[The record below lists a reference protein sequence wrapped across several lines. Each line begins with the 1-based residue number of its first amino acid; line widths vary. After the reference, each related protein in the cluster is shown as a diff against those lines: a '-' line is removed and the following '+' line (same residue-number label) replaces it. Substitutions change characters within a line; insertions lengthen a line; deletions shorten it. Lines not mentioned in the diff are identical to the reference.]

1 MVTNYNREVRK
12 YICSLEEQLEQIL
25 QKKGIEDYDDM
36 DLYISVYL
44 GIASAASQSKNV
56 NVIYN
61 TLLMT
66 GYSDLYTDL
75 YIEEIEGRLDGERKK
90 IYDFLK
96 SIKSTKSL
104 NNLFS
109 LNPNIAIEMIN
120 SVVSF
125 SEGSIYD
132 KVLKLKKI
140 PIEEKQ
146 KISRVNT
153 LYYQDLENYDIDVT
167 LDYMLDKYNKCKDKL
182 SDEYLLNSASVYIH
196 NLRFVDLDA
205 AKKIVIKLIESDID
219 LTCDLFDKYS
229 VEDMDKG
236 NPKYKFIADRAKR
249 LNKYYKSDMD
259 DVIRNIH
266 FCEIYDLLEAY
277 SEVDTSAEVV
287 RVQNEFLDNSQN
299 EEDDLD

>member
-12 YICSLEEQLEQIL
+12 YICNLEEQLEQIL
-25 QKKGIEDYDDM
+25 QKRGIEDYDEM

-44 GIASAASQSKNV
+44 GIAGAASQSKNV

-75 YIEEIEGRLDGERKK
+75 YIEEIEGRLEGERKK

-96 SIKSTKSL
+96 GITSTKSL

-109 LNPNIAIEMIN
+109 LNLNIAIKMIN
-120 SVVSF
+120 SIVSF

-140 PIEEKQ
+140 PIEERK
-146 KISRVNT
+146 KISRVNS

-167 LDYMLDKYNKCKDKL
+167 LDYMLDKYNKCKGKL

-196 NLRFVDLDA
+196 NLRFIDLDA
-205 AKKIVIKLIESDID
+205 AKKLVIKLIESDID

-229 VEDMDKG
+229 VEDMDRE
-236 NPKYKFIADRAKR
+236 NPKYKLIADRAKR

-277 SEVDTSAEVV
+277 INRNNGFDYDELCKNLTLGKKS
-287 RVQNEFLDNSQN
+287 
-299 EEDDLD
+299 

>member
-25 QKKGIEDYDDM
+25 QKKGIEDYDEM

-96 SIKSTKSL
+96 NIKSTKSL

-140 PIEEKQ
+140 PIEERQ
-146 KISRVNT
+146 KISRVNSI
-153 LYYQDLENYDIDVT
+153 YYQDLENYDIDVT
-167 LDYMLDKYNKCKDKL
+167 LDYMLDKYNKCKGKL

-205 AKKIVIKLIESDID
+205 AKKLVIKLIESAID
-219 LTCDLFDKYS
+219 LTSDLFDKYS
-229 VEDMDKG
+229 VEDMDKE
-236 NPKYKFIADRAKR
+236 NPKYELIVDRAKR

-277 SEVDTSAEVV
+277 INRKNGFDYDELCKNLTLGKKS
-287 RVQNEFLDNSQN
+287 
-299 EEDDLD
+299 

>member
-1 MVTNYNREVRK
+1 MITNYNRKVRK

-25 QKKGIEDYDDM
+25 QKKGIEDYDEM

-75 YIEEIEGRLDGERKK
+75 YIEEIEGRLDGERKN

-96 SIKSTKSL
+96 SIKSIKSL

-140 PIEEKQ
+140 PIEERQ
-146 KISRVNT
+146 KISRVNS

-167 LDYMLDKYNKCKDKL
+167 LDYMLDKYNKCKVKL

-196 NLRFVDLDA
+196 NLRFVDLDE
-205 AKKIVIKLIESDID
+205 AKKLVIKLIESDID
-219 LTCDLFDKYS
+219 LTYDLFDKYS
-229 VEDMDKG
+229 VEDMDKD
-236 NPKYKFIADRAKR
+236 NPKYQLILERAKR
-249 LNKYYKSDMD
+249 FDKYYESNAD
-259 DVIRNIH
+259 DIIRNIH

-277 SEVDTSAEVV
+277 INRNNGFDYDELCKSLTLGKKS
-287 RVQNEFLDNSQN
+287 
-299 EEDDLD
+299 

>member
-229 VEDMDKG
+229 VEDMDKE

-277 SEVDTSAEVV
+277 INRKNGFDYDELCKNLTLGKKS
-287 RVQNEFLDNSQN
+287 
-299 EEDDLD
+299 

>member
-25 QKKGIEDYDDM
+25 QKKGIEDYDNM

-277 SEVDTSAEVV
+277 INRKNGFDYDELCKNLTLGKKS
-287 RVQNEFLDNSQN
+287 
-299 EEDDLD
+299 

>member
-25 QKKGIEDYDDM
+25 QKKGIEDYDEM

-125 SEGSIYD
+125 SEGNIYD

-140 PIEEKQ
+140 PIEERQ
-146 KISRVNT
+146 KISRVNS

-167 LDYMLDKYNKCKDKL
+167 LDYMLDKYNKCKGKL

-205 AKKIVIKLIESDID
+205 AKKLVIKLIESAID
-219 LTCDLFDKYS
+219 LTSDLFDKYS
-229 VEDMDKG
+229 VEDMDKE
-236 NPKYKFIADRAKR
+236 NPKYELIVDRAKR

-266 FCEIYDLLEAY
+266 FCEIYDLLEVY
-277 SEVDTSAEVV
+277 INRKNGFDYDELCKNLTLGKKS
-287 RVQNEFLDNSQN
+287 
-299 EEDDLD
+299 

>member
-1 MVTNYNREVRK
+1 MITNYNREARK

-25 QKKGIEDYDDM
+25 QKKGIEDYDEM

-125 SEGSIYD
+125 SEGNIYD

-140 PIEEKQ
+140 PIEERQ
-146 KISRVNT
+146 KISRVNS

-167 LDYMLDKYNKCKDKL
+167 LDYMLDKYNKCKGKL

-205 AKKIVIKLIESDID
+205 AKKLVIKLIESDID

-277 SEVDTSAEVV
+277 INRKNGFDYDELCKNLTLGKKS
-287 RVQNEFLDNSQN
+287 
-299 EEDDLD
+299 

>member
-25 QKKGIEDYDDM
+25 QKKGIEDYDEM

-96 SIKSTKSL
+96 GITSTKSL

-109 LNPNIAIEMIN
+109 LNLNIAIKMIN
-120 SVVSF
+120 SIVSF

-140 PIEEKQ
+140 PIEERK
-146 KISRVNT
+146 KISRVNS

-167 LDYMLDKYNKCKDKL
+167 LDYMLDKYNKCKGKL

-205 AKKIVIKLIESDID
+205 AKKLVIKLIESDID

-229 VEDMDKG
+229 VEDMDKE
-236 NPKYKFIADRAKR
+236 NPKYKLIADRAKR

-277 SEVDTSAEVV
+277 INRKNGFDYDELCKNLTLGKKS
-287 RVQNEFLDNSQN
+287 
-299 EEDDLD
+299 

>member
-1 MVTNYNREVRK
+1 MITNYNREVRK

-25 QKKGIEDYDDM
+25 QKKGIEDYDEM

-75 YIEEIEGRLDGERKK
+75 YIEEIEGRLDGERKN

-96 SIKSTKSL
+96 SIKSL

-140 PIEEKQ
+140 PIEERQ
-146 KISRVNT
+146 KISRVNS

-167 LDYMLDKYNKCKDKL
+167 LDYMLDKYNKCKGKL

-196 NLRFVDLDA
+196 NLRFVDLDE
-205 AKKIVIKLIESDID
+205 AKKLVIKLIESDID
-219 LTCDLFDKYS
+219 LTYDLFDKYS
-229 VEDMDKG
+229 VEDMDRE
-236 NPKYKFIADRAKR
+236 NPKYKLIADRAKR

-277 SEVDTSAEVV
+277 INRKNGFDYDELCKNLTLGKKS
-287 RVQNEFLDNSQN
+287 
-299 EEDDLD
+299 

>member
-25 QKKGIEDYDDM
+25 QKKGIEDYDEM

-75 YIEEIEGRLDGERKK
+75 YIEDIECRLDGEIKK

-96 SIKSTKSL
+96 SVKSTKSL

-266 FCEIYDLLEAY
+266 FCEIYDLLEVY
-277 SEVDTSAEVV
+277 INRKNGFDYDELCKNLTLVKKS
-287 RVQNEFLDNSQN
+287 
-299 EEDDLD
+299 

>member
-25 QKKGIEDYDDM
+25 QKKGIEDYDEM

-205 AKKIVIKLIESDID
+205 AKKLVIKLIESDID

-236 NPKYKFIADRAKR
+236 NPKYKLIADRAKR

-277 SEVDTSAEVV
+277 INRKNGFDYDELCKNLTLGKKS
-287 RVQNEFLDNSQN
+287 
-299 EEDDLD
+299 

>member
-25 QKKGIEDYDDM
+25 QKKGIEDYDEM

-75 YIEEIEGRLDGERKK
+75 YIEEIEGRLDGERKN

-96 SIKSTKSL
+96 SIKSIKSL

-140 PIEEKQ
+140 PIEERQ
-146 KISRVNT
+146 KISRVNS

-167 LDYMLDKYNKCKDKL
+167 LDYMLDKYNKCKGKL

-205 AKKIVIKLIESDID
+205 AKKLVIKLIESAID
-219 LTCDLFDKYS
+219 LTSDLFDKYS
-229 VEDMDKG
+229 VEDMDKE
-236 NPKYKFIADRAKR
+236 NPKYELIVDRAKR

-277 SEVDTSAEVV
+277 INRKNGFDYDELCKNLTLGKKS
-287 RVQNEFLDNSQN
+287 
-299 EEDDLD
+299 

>member
-25 QKKGIEDYDDM
+25 QKKGIEDYDEM

-140 PIEEKQ
+140 PIEERQ
-146 KISRVNT
+146 KISRVNS

-167 LDYMLDKYNKCKDKL
+167 LDYMLDKYNKCKGKL

-205 AKKIVIKLIESDID
+205 AKKLVIKLIESDID

-229 VEDMDKG
+229 VEDMDKE
-236 NPKYKFIADRAKR
+236 NPKYELIVDRAKR

-277 SEVDTSAEVV
+277 INRNNGFDYDELCKNLTLGKKS
-287 RVQNEFLDNSQN
+287 
-299 EEDDLD
+299 

>member
-1 MVTNYNREVRK
+1 MITNYNREARK

-25 QKKGIEDYDDM
+25 QKKGIEDYDEM

-125 SEGSIYD
+125 SEGNIYD

-140 PIEEKQ
+140 PIEERQ
-146 KISRVNT
+146 KISRVNS

-167 LDYMLDKYNKCKDKL
+167 LDYMFDKYNKCKGKL

-205 AKKIVIKLIESDID
+205 AKKLVIKLIESAID
-219 LTCDLFDKYS
+219 LTSDLFDKYS
-229 VEDMDKG
+229 VEDMDKE
-236 NPKYKFIADRAKR
+236 NPKYELIVDRAKR

-266 FCEIYDLLEAY
+266 FCEIYDLLEVY
-277 SEVDTSAEVV
+277 INRKNGFDYDELCKNLTLGKKS
-287 RVQNEFLDNSQN
+287 
-299 EEDDLD
+299 

>member
-140 PIEEKQ
+140 PIEERQ
-146 KISRVNT
+146 KISRVNS

-167 LDYMLDKYNKCKDKL
+167 LDYMFDKYNKCKGKL

-277 SEVDTSAEVV
+277 INRKNGFDYDELCKNLTLGKKS
-287 RVQNEFLDNSQN
+287 
-299 EEDDLD
+299 

>member
-25 QKKGIEDYDDM
+25 QKKGIEDYDEM

-125 SEGSIYD
+125 SEGNIYD

-140 PIEEKQ
+140 PIEERQ
-146 KISRVNT
+146 KISRVNS

-167 LDYMLDKYNKCKDKL
+167 LDYMFDKYNKCKGKL

-266 FCEIYDLLEAY
+266 FCEIYDLLEVY
-277 SEVDTSAEVV
+277 INRKNGFDYDELCKNLTLGKKS
-287 RVQNEFLDNSQN
+287 
-299 EEDDLD
+299 

>member
-1 MVTNYNREVRK
+1 MITNYNREARK

-25 QKKGIEDYDDM
+25 QKKGIEDYDEM

-125 SEGSIYD
+125 SEGNIYD

-140 PIEEKQ
+140 PIEERQ
-146 KISRVNT
+146 KISRVNS

-167 LDYMLDKYNKCKDKL
+167 LDYMLDKYNKCKGKL

-205 AKKIVIKLIESDID
+205 AKKLVIKLIESDID

-266 FCEIYDLLEAY
+266 FCEIYDLLEVY
-277 SEVDTSAEVV
+277 INRKNGFDYDELCKNLTLGKKS
-287 RVQNEFLDNSQN
+287 
-299 EEDDLD
+299 

>member
-1 MVTNYNREVRK
+1 MITNYNREVRK

-25 QKKGIEDYDDM
+25 QKKGIEDYDEM

-120 SVVSF
+120 SIVSF
-125 SEGSIYD
+125 SEDSIYD

-140 PIEEKQ
+140 PMEERQ
-146 KISRVNT
+146 KISRVNS
-153 LYYQDLENYDIDVT
+153 LYYQDLENYDMDVT
-167 LDYMLDKYNKCKDKL
+167 LDYMLDKYNKCKGKL

-196 NLRFVDLDA
+196 NLRFVDLDE
-205 AKKIVIKLIESDID
+205 AKKLVIKLIESDID
-219 LTCDLFDKYS
+219 LTYDLFDKYS
-229 VEDMDKG
+229 VEDMDRE
-236 NPKYKFIADRAKR
+236 NPKYKLIADRVKR

-277 SEVDTSAEVV
+277 INRKNGFDYDELCKNLTLGKKS
-287 RVQNEFLDNSQN
+287 
-299 EEDDLD
+299 

>member
-25 QKKGIEDYDDM
+25 QKKGIEDYDEM

-125 SEGSIYD
+125 SEGNIYD

-140 PIEEKQ
+140 PIEERQ
-146 KISRVNT
+146 KISRVNS

-167 LDYMLDKYNKCKDKL
+167 LDYMFDKYNKCKGKL
-182 SDEYLLNSASVYIH
+182 PDEYLLNSASVYIH

-205 AKKIVIKLIESDID
+205 AKKLVIKLIESAID
-219 LTCDLFDKYS
+219 LTSDLFDKYS
-229 VEDMDKG
+229 VEDMDKE
-236 NPKYKFIADRAKR
+236 NPKYELIVDRAKR

-266 FCEIYDLLEAY
+266 FCEIYDLLEVY
-277 SEVDTSAEVV
+277 INRKNGFDYDELCKNLTLGKKS
-287 RVQNEFLDNSQN
+287 
-299 EEDDLD
+299 

>member
-12 YICSLEEQLEQIL
+12 YICNLEEQLEQIL
-25 QKKGIEDYDDM
+25 QKKGIEDYDEM

-96 SIKSTKSL
+96 GITSTKSL

-109 LNPNIAIEMIN
+109 LNLNIAIKMIN
-120 SVVSF
+120 SIVSF

-140 PIEEKQ
+140 PIEERK
-146 KISRVNT
+146 KISRVNS

-167 LDYMLDKYNKCKDKL
+167 LDYMLDKYNKCKGKL

-205 AKKIVIKLIESDID
+205 AKKLVIKLIESDID

-229 VEDMDKG
+229 VEDMDKE
-236 NPKYKFIADRAKR
+236 NPKYKLIADRAKR

-277 SEVDTSAEVV
+277 INRKNGFDYDELCKNLTLGKKS
-287 RVQNEFLDNSQN
+287 
-299 EEDDLD
+299 

>member
-25 QKKGIEDYDDM
+25 QKKGIEDYDEM

-125 SEGSIYD
+125 SEGNIYD

-140 PIEEKQ
+140 PIEERQ
-146 KISRVNT
+146 KISRVNS

-167 LDYMLDKYNKCKDKL
+167 LDYMFDKYNKCKGKL

-205 AKKIVIKLIESDID
+205 AKKLVIKLIESAID
-219 LTCDLFDKYS
+219 LTSDLFDKYS
-229 VEDMDKG
+229 VEDMDKE
-236 NPKYKFIADRAKR
+236 NPKYELIVDRAKR

-266 FCEIYDLLEAY
+266 FCEIYDLLEVY
-277 SEVDTSAEVV
+277 INRKNGFDYDELCKNLTLGKKS
-287 RVQNEFLDNSQN
+287 
-299 EEDDLD
+299 

>member
-1 MVTNYNREVRK
+1 MVINYNREVRK

-25 QKKGIEDYDDM
+25 QKKGIEDYDEM

-140 PIEEKQ
+140 PIEERQ
-146 KISRVNT
+146 KISRVNS

-167 LDYMLDKYNKCKDKL
+167 LDYMLDKYNKCKGKL

-205 AKKIVIKLIESDID
+205 AKKLVIKLIESAID
-219 LTCDLFDKYS
+219 LTSDLFDKYS
-229 VEDMDKG
+229 VEDMDKE
-236 NPKYKFIADRAKR
+236 NPKYELIVDKAKR

-277 SEVDTSAEVV
+277 INRKNGFDYDELCKNLTLGKKS
-287 RVQNEFLDNSQN
+287 
-299 EEDDLD
+299 

>member
-12 YICSLEEQLEQIL
+12 YICNLEEQLEQIL
-25 QKKGIEDYDDM
+25 QKKGIEDYDEM

-44 GIASAASQSKNV
+44 GIAGAASQSKNV

-104 NNLFS
+104 NNLFF

-140 PIEEKQ
+140 PIEERQ
-146 KISRVNT
+146 KISRVNS

-167 LDYMLDKYNKCKDKL
+167 LDYMLDKYNKCKGKL

-196 NLRFVDLDA
+196 NLRFIDLDA
-205 AKKIVIKLIESDID
+205 AKKLVIKLIESDID
-219 LTCDLFDKYS
+219 LTYDLFDKYS
-229 VEDMDKG
+229 VEDMDRE
-236 NPKYKFIADRAKR
+236 NPKYKLIADRAKR

-277 SEVDTSAEVV
+277 INRKNGFDYDELCKNLTLGKKS
-287 RVQNEFLDNSQN
+287 
-299 EEDDLD
+299 

>member
-12 YICSLEEQLEQIL
+12 YICNLEEQLEQIL
-25 QKKGIEDYDDM
+25 QKRGIEDYDEM

-44 GIASAASQSKNV
+44 GIAGAASQSKNV

-75 YIEEIEGRLDGERKK
+75 YIEEIEGRLEGERKK

-96 SIKSTKSL
+96 GITSTKSL

-109 LNPNIAIEMIN
+109 LNLNIAIKMIN
-120 SVVSF
+120 SIVSF

-140 PIEEKQ
+140 PIEERK
-146 KISRVNT
+146 KISRVNS

-167 LDYMLDKYNKCKDKL
+167 LDYMLDKYNKCKGKL

-196 NLRFVDLDA
+196 NLRFIDLDA
-205 AKKIVIKLIESDID
+205 AKKLVIKLIESDID

-229 VEDMDKG
+229 VDDMDRE
-236 NPKYKFIADRAKR
+236 NPKYKLIADRAKR

-277 SEVDTSAEVV
+277 INRNNGFDYDELCKNLTLGKKS
-287 RVQNEFLDNSQN
+287 
-299 EEDDLD
+299 

>member
-1 MVTNYNREVRK
+1 MITNYNREVRK

-25 QKKGIEDYDDM
+25 QKKGTEDYDEM

-140 PIEEKQ
+140 PIEERQ
-146 KISRVNT
+146 KISRVNS

-167 LDYMLDKYNKCKDKL
+167 LDYMLDKYNKCKGKL

-205 AKKIVIKLIESDID
+205 AKKLVIKLIESDID

-229 VEDMDKG
+229 VEDMDRE
-236 NPKYKFIADRAKR
+236 NPKYKLIADRAKR

-277 SEVDTSAEVV
+277 INRKNGFDYDELCKNLTLGKKS
-287 RVQNEFLDNSQN
+287 
-299 EEDDLD
+299 

>member
-277 SEVDTSAEVV
+277 INRKNGFDYDELCKNLTLGKKS
-287 RVQNEFLDNSQN
+287 
-299 EEDDLD
+299 

>member
-1 MVTNYNREVRK
+1 MITNYNREVRK

-25 QKKGIEDYDDM
+25 QKKGIEDYDEM

-44 GIASAASQSKNV
+44 GIAGAASQSKNV

-140 PIEEKQ
+140 PIEERQ
-146 KISRVNT
+146 KISRVNS

-167 LDYMLDKYNKCKDKL
+167 LDYMLDKYNKCKGKL

-196 NLRFVDLDA
+196 NLRFVDLDE
-205 AKKIVIKLIESDID
+205 AKKLVIKLIESDID
-219 LTCDLFDKYS
+219 LTYDLFDKYS
-229 VEDMDKG
+229 VEDMDRE
-236 NPKYKFIADRAKR
+236 NPKYKLIADRAKR

-277 SEVDTSAEVV
+277 INRKNGFDYDELCKNLTLGKKS
-287 RVQNEFLDNSQN
+287 
-299 EEDDLD
+299 

>member
-96 SIKSTKSL
+96 SVKSTKSL

-277 SEVDTSAEVV
+277 INRKNGFDYDELCKNLTLGKKS
-287 RVQNEFLDNSQN
+287 
-299 EEDDLD
+299 

>member
-1 MVTNYNREVRK
+1 MITNYNREVRK

-25 QKKGIEDYDDM
+25 QKKGIEDYDEM

-75 YIEEIEGRLDGERKK
+75 YIEEIEGRLDGERKN

-96 SIKSTKSL
+96 SIKSIKSL

-140 PIEEKQ
+140 PIEERQ
-146 KISRVNT
+146 KISRVNS

-167 LDYMLDKYNKCKDKL
+167 LDYMLDKYNKCKGKL

-196 NLRFVDLDA
+196 NLRFVDLDE
-205 AKKIVIKLIESDID
+205 AKKLVIKLIESDVD
-219 LTCDLFDKYS
+219 LTYDLFDKYS
-229 VEDMDKG
+229 VEDMDRE
-236 NPKYKFIADRAKR
+236 NPKYKLIADRAKR

-277 SEVDTSAEVV
+277 INRKNGFDYDELCKNLTLGKKS
-287 RVQNEFLDNSQN
+287 
-299 EEDDLD
+299 

>member
-25 QKKGIEDYDDM
+25 QKKGIEDYDEM

-125 SEGSIYD
+125 SNRNENFLFTGS
-132 KVLKLKKI
+132 L
-140 PIEEKQ
+140 
-146 KISRVNT
+146 
-153 LYYQDLENYDIDVT
+153 
-167 LDYMLDKYNKCKDKL
+167 
-182 SDEYLLNSASVYIH
+182 
-196 NLRFVDLDA
+196 
-205 AKKIVIKLIESDID
+205 
-219 LTCDLFDKYS
+219 
-229 VEDMDKG
+229 
-236 NPKYKFIADRAKR
+236 
-249 LNKYYKSDMD
+249 
-259 DVIRNIH
+259 
-266 FCEIYDLLEAY
+266 
-277 SEVDTSAEVV
+277 
-287 RVQNEFLDNSQN
+287 
-299 EEDDLD
+299 

>member
-25 QKKGIEDYDDM
+25 QKKGIEDYDEM

-109 LNPNIAIEMIN
+109 LNPNISIEMIN

-140 PIEEKQ
+140 PIEERQ
-146 KISRVNT
+146 KISRVNS

-167 LDYMLDKYNKCKDKL
+167 LDYMLDKYNKCKGKL

-205 AKKIVIKLIESDID
+205 AKKLVIKLIESAID
-219 LTCDLFDKYS
+219 LTSDLFDKYS
-229 VEDMDKG
+229 VEDMDKE
-236 NPKYKFIADRAKR
+236 NPKYELIVDRAKR

-266 FCEIYDLLEAY
+266 FCEIYDLLEVY
-277 SEVDTSAEVV
+277 INRKNGFDYDELCKNLTLGKKS
-287 RVQNEFLDNSQN
+287 
-299 EEDDLD
+299 

>member
-1 MVTNYNREVRK
+1 MITNYNREVRK

-25 QKKGIEDYDDM
+25 QKKGIEDYDEM

-120 SVVSF
+120 SIVSF
-125 SEGSIYD
+125 SEDSIYD

-140 PIEEKQ
+140 PMEERQ
-146 KISRVNT
+146 KISRVNS
-153 LYYQDLENYDIDVT
+153 LYYQDLENYDMDVT
-167 LDYMLDKYNKCKDKL
+167 LDYMLDKYNKCKGKL

-196 NLRFVDLDA
+196 NLRFVDLDE
-205 AKKIVIKLIESDID
+205 AKKLVIKLIESDID

-229 VEDMDKG
+229 VEDMDRE
-236 NPKYKFIADRAKR
+236 NPKYKLIADRAKR

-277 SEVDTSAEVV
+277 INRNNGFDYDELCKNLTLGKKS
-287 RVQNEFLDNSQN
+287 
-299 EEDDLD
+299 

>member
-1 MVTNYNREVRK
+1 MITNYNREARK

-25 QKKGIEDYDDM
+25 QKKGIEDYDEM

-140 PIEEKQ
+140 PIEERQ
-146 KISRVNT
+146 KISRVNS

-167 LDYMLDKYNKCKDKL
+167 LDYMLDKYNKCKGKL

-205 AKKIVIKLIESDID
+205 AKKLVIKLIESAID
-219 LTCDLFDKYS
+219 LTSDLFDKYS
-229 VEDMDKG
+229 VEDMDKE
-236 NPKYKFIADRAKR
+236 NPKYELIVDKAKR

-277 SEVDTSAEVV
+277 INRKNGFDYDELCKNLTLGKKS
-287 RVQNEFLDNSQN
+287 
-299 EEDDLD
+299 

>member
-25 QKKGIEDYDDM
+25 QKKGIEDYDEM

-205 AKKIVIKLIESDID
+205 AKKIVIKLIELDID

-277 SEVDTSAEVV
+277 INRKNGFDYDELCKNLTLGKKS
-287 RVQNEFLDNSQN
+287 
-299 EEDDLD
+299 